1 MIDAELRIP
10 RATYRLQ
17 LNADLTF
24 TDVARLVPYFVDL
37 GISDL
42 YFSPILTPRAG
53 SRHGYDI
60 TDHSQINP
68 ELGGEAGFTQLAETL
83 RAHELGL
90 ILDVVPNHMGI
101 GDPRN
106 VWWRDVL
113 ENGPSSIFAPYFDID
128 WDPVPPELHGKV
140 LLPVLGDQYGVILER
155 GELRLYYDDDG
166 GFSLGY
172 WEHRFPLNPRSY
184 ADILTQRL
192 DDLLSNLGSDHP
204 DAIELQ
210 SIITAIGYLPSRHEV
225 SPERIIER
233 NREKEVIKRRI
244 ATLVANSEP
253 VRQMIEQALADYN
266 GDPSDP
272 KSFDLLDALLA
283 RQSYRLAFW
292 RVATEEIN
300 YRRFFDINDLAA
312 IRVELPDVLQ
322 ATHDLIMHWLA
333 KGIATGARIDH
344 PDGLWQP
351 ATYFRQL
358 QESYLRYAAAFRFGG
373 SAPADLD
380 EQIRQRLAQAERG
393 ERPWPLYV
401 VAEKILSHGEPLPSD
416 WAVAGTTGYDFL
428 NQIGGVLIDRSS
440 QRTLNRLYSQF
451 AGPQPTFANL
461 VNSKK
466 KEIMLVSLASE
477 VNTLSHLLDRLAE
490 RTRRYRDFTLNSLTF
505 AIREVIAGMPV
516 YRTYISSDGVVSQRD
531 EQAIRVAVREAKRR
545 NPRTAAQIFDFIED
559 TLLLRNLD
567 HFAPE
572 VRDDVVRFVMKFQQ
586 LSGPVMAKGVEDT
599 AFYVYNR
606 LVALNEVGGHPE
618 LFGCEVSELHAAA
631 QERQRHW
638 PHSMVTTSTHDTK
651 RSEDVRARIS
661 VLSELPDEWHRHV
674 IRWSRL
680 NTAKRSIIEGGMAP
694 SRNDEYLLYQT
705 LVGTWESMD
714 QLETFTQRIAA
725 YMEKATREAK
735 VNTSWINPNADYDA
749 AVQRFVR
756 GILDPRRSRRFL
768 DSLDAFAHRIAF
780 FGRWNSLTQT
790 IVRLTTPGVPDL
802 YQGCELWDFSLVDP
816 DNRRPV
822 DFQRRV
828 ALLADLRAR
837 QAACEKAALADEL
850 LASAADGRIK
860 LYTIA
865 TALDLRRQ
873 RPELFSAGEY
883 LPLTA
888 SGPAAEHVI
897 AFARRHPS
905 AGEAIT
911 VAPRLTARLSNGRE
925 LPPIGALWGETWLP
939 LPQSTP
945 GSRYRNLFT
954 GERLVVTE
962 YSAAPGLALAEILRR
977 WPIALLVR
985 ED

>member
-1 MIDAELRIP
+1 MRDTDPHIP

-17 LNADLTF
+17 LNADFTF
-24 TDVARLVPYFVDL
+24 ADVATFVPYFADL

-42 YFSPILTPRAG
+42 YFSPILTPRTG

-60 TDHSQINP
+60 TDHSQLNP
-68 ELGGEAGFTQLAETL
+68 ELGGQEAFDRLVAAL
-83 RAHELGL
+83 RAHQLGL
-90 ILDVVPNHMGI
+90 ILDIVPNHMGI

-113 ENGPSSIFAPYFDID
+113 ENGPSSIYAPYFDID
-128 WDPVPPELHGKV
+128 WEPVPPELHGKV

-184 ADILTQRL
+184 ADILAHRL
-192 DDLLSNLGSDHP
+192 DDLLNELGTDHP

-210 SIITAIGYLPSRHEV
+210 SIITAIGYLPSRHETT
-225 SPERIIER
+225 PERVIER
-233 NREKEVIKRRI
+233 NREKEVVKRRI
-244 ATLVANSEP
+244 ATLMSTSEP
-253 VRQMIEQALADYN
+253 VRRMIERALADYN
-266 GDPSDP
+266 GNPSDP
-272 KSFDLLDALLA
+272 HSFDLLDALIA

-312 IRVELPDVLQ
+312 IRVELPEVLQ
-322 ATHDLIMHWLA
+322 TTHDLSLRLLA
-333 KGIATGARIDH
+333 EGIATGARIDH

-351 ATYFRQL
+351 AAYFRQL
-358 QESYLRYAAAFRFGG
+358 QESYLRYVAAIRFGG
-373 SAPADLD
+373 SAPPDLD

-393 ERPWPLYV
+393 ERRWPLYV
-401 VAEKILSHGEPLPSD
+401 VAEKILSHGEQLPSD

-440 QRTLNRLYSQF
+440 QRAFNRLYTQF
-451 AGPQPTFANL
+451 VGPQPTFANL

-477 VNTLSHLLDRLAE
+477 VNTLSHLLDRLCE
-490 RTRRYRDFTLNSLTF
+490 HTRRYRDFTLNSLTF
-505 AIREVIAGMPV
+505 AIREVIAAMPV
-516 YRTYISSDGVVSQRD
+516 YRTYISTDGVVRERD
-531 EQAIRVAVREAKRR
+531 EQAIRHAVHEAKRR
-545 NPRTAAQIFDFIED
+545 NPRTAAQLFDFLEE
-559 TLLLRNLD
+559 TLLLRNLH

-572 VRDDVVRFVMKFQQ
+572 AHAEVLRFVMKFQQ

-618 LFGCEVSELHAAA
+618 LFGCDVAELHQAA
-631 QERQRHW
+631 QERLQRW

-661 VLSELPDEWHRHV
+661 VLSELPDEWRRHI

-680 NTAKRSIIEGGMAP
+680 NNAKRSTIEGGTAP

-705 LVGTWESMD
+705 LVGTWEGMEHLTD
-714 QLETFTQRIAA
+714 FTKRIAT

-735 VNTSWINPNADYDA
+735 VNTSWINPNVEYDA
-749 AVQRFVR
+749 AVQRFVT

-768 DSLDAFAHRIAF
+768 ESLDAFANRIAF
-780 FGRWNSLTQT
+780 FGRFNSLTQT
-790 IVRLTTPGVPDL
+790 LVRMTTPGVPDL

-822 DFQRRV
+822 DFRQRAQLLKELRQRR
-828 ALLADLRAR
+828 AMCDT
-837 QAACEKAALADEL
+837 AALAAEL
-850 LASAADGRIK
+850 LTTAADGRIK

-865 TALDLRRQ
+865 TTLEFRRE
-873 RPELFSAGEY
+873 RPELFMSGAY
-883 LPLTA
+883 LPLYA
-888 SGPAAEHVI
+888 NGIAAAHVI
-897 AFARRHPS
+897 AFARRHPT
-905 AGEAIT
+905 AGEVVV
-911 VAPRLTARLSNGRE
+911 VAPRLTARLSDGRE
-925 LPPIGALWGETWLP
+925 IPPIGELWRETWLP
-939 LPQSTP
+939 LPEVAP
-945 GSRYRNLFT
+945 GTRYYNLFT
-954 GERLVVTE
+954 GEHLNT
-962 YSAAPGLALAEILRR
+962 ANHPTGPGLALADILCR
-977 WPIALLVR
+977 WPLALLVR
-985 ED
+985 E